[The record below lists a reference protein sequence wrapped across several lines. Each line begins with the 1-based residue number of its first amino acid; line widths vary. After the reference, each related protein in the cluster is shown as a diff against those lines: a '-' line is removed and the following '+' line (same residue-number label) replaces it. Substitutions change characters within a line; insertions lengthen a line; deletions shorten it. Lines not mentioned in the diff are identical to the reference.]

1 MDAIFAYF
9 DPMGS
14 VEKALSGFEKEF
26 AALKA
31 REYPSATA
39 EKFKELIDRVAKYA
53 TEGTPWDRLENREKI
68 FVRIFSLQ
76 EQLSA
81 KFEEKIKK
89 VADSQ
94 RVISLK
100 SKPITP
106 VASEPYSDNCKY
118 DVRGKFDQLM
128 IQEYLLKK
136 PDPFGIIGF
145 DIISNE
151 LLRSIK
157 EKDKSRIFAIVD
169 HFPIDLIVKILP
181 KLLPNKESL
190 DIDSISES
198 HMKAT
203 RQFVKHNII
212 NLESTQR
219 DDLCDIVSK
228 YSGLPFLRGEFCY
241 KKFLRPVI
249 KTEES
254 EEFLRSLF
262 SWVVQDPNERKE
274 IGEKIKNFWENP
286 QEAPGVLCLNLQNG
300 DVPEWLFNHPIS
312 QQHLMEL
319 TISGVGVQTLSKNIK
334 NLLSLSDLKIKNT
347 SIKNFPEHFS
357 SLSIFHLEV
366 DKKLKNEELLKLHE
380 NGLGSL
386 VIYNQQCIDWDP
398 STLSQLVMVIHV
410 KVSSEAEAVEIC
422 EDLGPLTEQPEVDIE
437 GAVVDFFI
445 GENFITEPTQF
456 VGRPLWF

>member
-9 DPMGS
+9 YPMGS

-31 REYPSATA
+31 QEYPSATA
-39 EKFKELIDRVAKYA
+39 EKFKELIDRVTKYV
-53 TEGTPWDRLENREKI
+53 REETSSDSLQNPQI
-68 FVRIFSLQ
+68 FDRIFSLQ
-76 EQLSA
+76 QKLSA

-89 VADSQ
+89 VADS
-94 RVISLK
+94 RCVISLK

-118 DVRGKFDQLM
+118 DVRGEFDQLI
-128 IQEYLLKK
+128 IQEYLDKK

-145 DIISNE
+145 NIISNE

-169 HFPIDLIVKILP
+169 HFPIGLIGEILP
-181 KLLPNKESL
+181 LLPNKGSL

-198 HMKAT
+198 EMTAT
-203 RQFVKHNII
+203 RQFVKQNII
-212 NLESTQR
+212 NLESTQM
-219 DDLCDIVSK
+219 DDLRDIVSK
-228 YSGLPFLRGEFCY
+228 YSGPPFLRGEFCY

-262 SWVVQDPNERKE
+262 SWVGQDPKERKE
-274 IGEKIKNFWENP
+274 IGKKIKNFWENP
-286 QEAPGVLCLNLQNG
+286 QEARGVLCLNLQNG

-312 QQHLMEL
+312 QQHLMHL
-319 TISGVGVQTLSKNIK
+319 TISGFGVQTLSKNIK

-347 SIKNFPEHFS
+347 SIKIFPEHFS

-380 NGLGSL
+380 NGLTSL
-386 VIYNQQCIDWDP
+386 VIYNQECIDWDP
-398 STLSQLVMVIHV
+398 PTLSQLVMVIHV
-410 KVSSEAEAVEIC
+410 KVSREAEAIEIC
-422 EDLGPLTEQPEVDIE
+422 ERLESLIKQPEVDSE
-437 GAVVDFFI
+437 GAIVDFFI
-445 GENFITEPTQF
+445 GENFITEPNQF
-456 VGRPLWF
+456 VGRQLWF